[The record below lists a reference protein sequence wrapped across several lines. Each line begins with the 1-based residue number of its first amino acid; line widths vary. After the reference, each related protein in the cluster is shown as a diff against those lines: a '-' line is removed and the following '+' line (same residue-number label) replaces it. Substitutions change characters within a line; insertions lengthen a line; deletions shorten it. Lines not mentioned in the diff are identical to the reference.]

1 MPSAIHFYN
10 LNQKAN
16 QQRRSHHFDSAA
28 ADQRGATKLKYLG
41 FTICQKVAE
50 GFVIVVFFKKKI
62 VN

>member
-16 QQRRSHHFDSAA
+16 KQRRSPHFDSAA
-28 ADQRGATKLKYLG
+28 ADQYGATKLKCLG
-41 FTICQKVAE
+41 FTTSKKVAE
-50 GFVIVVFFKKKI
+50 GFVVVVFFKKKI